1 MKCKNTKIIWNEA
14 ILVRLLI
21 SFYHIEF
28 ECAQLTLNKRQQ
40 ALKTIIAI
48 S

>member
-21 SFYHIEF
+21 SFII
-28 ECAQLTLNKRQQ
+28 LN
-40 ALKTIIAI
+40 LNVLN
-48 S
+48 